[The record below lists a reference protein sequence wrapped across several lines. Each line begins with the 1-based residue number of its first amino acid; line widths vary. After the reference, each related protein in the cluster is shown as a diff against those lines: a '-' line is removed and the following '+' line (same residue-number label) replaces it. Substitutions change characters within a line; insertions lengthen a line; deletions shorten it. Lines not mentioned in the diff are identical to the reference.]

1 MCSFIWCNQ
10 NVFWLSEMN
19 LYFFLLVL
27 LVRLVWLCIL
37 CVWCMHACVCVC
49 VCVLVSMLKYQ
60 YWLCSVFVIF
70 TVYLLL
76 HIYNAS
82 LHTLLVNKKRKIYV
96 KILLRRDEEIY
107 IWEGEITFTN
117 GDVLEMLVLVQYC
130 FLKLILW

>member
-1 MCSFIWCNQ
+1 MSFDWVKWIS
-10 NVFWLSEMN
+10 V
-19 LYFFLLVL
+19 FFLLVL

-37 CVWCMHACVCVC
+37 CVWCMHARACVCVCVC

-76 HIYNAS
+76 PIYNA
-82 LHTLLVNKKRKIYV
+82 LRTLLVNKKRKIYV
-96 KILLRRDEEIY
+96 KKLLRRDDE

-117 GDVLEMLVLVQYC
+117 GDVLEILVLVQYC